1 MDRAM
6 YKKVIKLAGPAIIST
21 LLLTLQMIVDTIM
34 LGRYPPAEVSL
45 TALGLGSIL
54 YFMFFP
60 VVMGLSTGNIAII
73 ARRWGEKRY
82 GEACRVATD
91 SLTLLILLSIP
102 MALLGFFAGPY
113 IIILLGAKGMVIT
126 ETTKYILAVFT
137 FYPFNVFMLTYSG
150 MLVGAGDTKRP
161 MYVNMFTNGYNI
173 VMNYL
178 LIFGAFGFPE
188 LGVLGA
194 GIATGTSYL
203 LGAGLYV
210 VLQLNKKLCINPVYK
225 LKLKLRW
232 KTIKKM
238 FDIGIPAGIDMGMWT
253 ISSIFVTPMILYFG
267 TVGYSAYQI
276 GLRAESIAY
285 MPGVG
290 FGVAATTLAGQY
302 LGAKKPELASKA
314 VLTATKLVMVVMGV
328 MGLVL
333 IIFPELIARVFT
345 GEQEVIDI
353 AVIYLFLMGFSEPAL
368 GAIFT
373 LTGGMR
379 GAGYTKIPLLVNFSG
394 LIVLRISLLYL
405 LAYILGWGL
414 LGIWVG
420 MIIEMFI
427 RVTLFYIVFQ
437 RGAWK
442 KTVV

>member
-1 MDRAM
+1 
-6 YKKVIKLAGPAIIST
+6 
-21 LLLTLQMIVDTIM
+21 
-34 LGRYPPAEVSL
+34 
-45 TALGLGSIL
+45 
-54 YFMFFP
+54 
-60 VVMGLSTGNIAII
+60 
-73 ARRWGEKRY
+73 
-82 GEACRVATD
+82 
-91 SLTLLILLSIP
+91 
-102 MALLGFFAGPY
+102 
-113 IIILLGAKGMVIT
+113 
-126 ETTKYILAVFT
+126 
-137 FYPFNVFMLTYSG
+137 
-150 MLVGAGDTKRP
+150 
-161 MYVNMFTNGYNI
+161 
-173 VMNYL
+173 